1 MLESAIGIAMVVYAV
16 HWSIMVSKCL
26 IHYFKLVIFKSVF
39 RSVTI
44 FLSLFL
50 RRSEIGDQ
58 LVPFPN
64 RKMVIFRGKNG
75 SFTFCA
81 RDKYMSTRKLDLV
94 IQN

>member
-16 HWSIMVSKCL
+16 HRSIIASKCL

-64 RKMVIFRGKNG
+64 RKITVWLSFEERMDRSLFVHVINTCRRGN
-75 SFTFCA
+75 
-81 RDKYMSTRKLDLV
+81 
-94 IQN
+94 